1 MKSKI
6 KHTVCDVESNYRYY
20 VGLLLNRMVN
30 LFDWHDLP
38 ETVDK
43 QYLCSLLFLT
53 GKATFFKS
61 NDALYIADC
70 AIGGE
75 LDEYYFPKY
84 AILANP
90 VLGSKNLLI
99 NTDCAIVYTST
110 ADKINNNVRMG
121 DVGYIAS
128 CPTYGLITKTAEL
141 LADCMSSINI
151 VQKNARASFVVT
163 APTDNVR
170 VQMDMLLKR
179 MYDGEPYTTVTDS
192 AFADNRV
199 TVLPLTTT
207 VGNTTLREL
216 RETQQYYL
224 SQFYHAIGVDSNSN
238 FKRERLTTAELDSE
252 SEPLQINIID
262 MINSVKEGIEQV
274 NKMFGTHIT
283 VELNAQWRQLTE
295 RQESEVQKDDTL
307 QNTERIYN
315 RIPKHF

>member
-6 KHTVCDVESNYRYY
+6 KRTVCDVESNYRYY
-20 VGLLLNRMVN
+20 VGLLLNRVVN
-30 LFDWHDLP
+30 LFDWYNLP

-53 GKATFFKS
+53 GKATFFKK
-61 NDALYIADC
+61 DDKLYVADC

-99 NTDCAIVYTST
+99 DTDCIVVYTST
-110 ADKINNNVRMG
+110 ADKINTNVRMS
-121 DVGYIAS
+121 DNGYSAT

-151 VQKNARASFVVT
+151 AQKNTRASFVVT

-199 TVLPLTTT
+199 NVSPLTTST
-207 VGNTTLREL
+207 GNSVLREL

-262 MINSVKEGIEQV
+262 MINSVKEGIERV
-274 NKMFGTHIT
+274 NKHYGTSIK

-295 RQESEVQKDDTL
+295 RQDSELQKEVQKDDTL
-307 QNTERIYN
+307 QDTE
-315 RIPKHF
+315 

>member
-1 MKSKI
+1 MKNTV
-6 KHTVCDVESNYRYY
+6 KHTVCDVDSNYHYY
-20 VGLLLNRMVN
+20 VGLLLNRVVN
-30 LFDWHDLP
+30 LFDWYNLP

-61 NDALYIADC
+61 NDKLYVADC
-70 AIGGE
+70 AVGGE
-75 LDEYYFPKY
+75 LDEYYYPKY

-99 NTDCAIVYTST
+99 GSDCTIVYTST
-110 ADKINNNVRMG
+110 ADKLNTNVRVG
-121 DVGYIAS
+121 DTGYAAI

-151 VQKNARASFVVT
+151 VQKNARASFVIT

-179 MYDGEPYTTVTDS
+179 MYEGEPYTTVADS

-199 TVLPLTTT
+199 TVSPLTTT

-262 MINSVKEGIEQV
+262 MINSVKEGIGQV

-283 VELNAQWRQLTE
+283 VELNPQWRQLTE
-295 RQESEVQKDDTL
+295 WQDSEVQKDDTL
-307 QNTERIYN
+307 QNPE
-315 RIPKHF
+315 

>member
-1 MKSKI
+1 MKNTV

-20 VGLLLNRMVN
+20 VGLLLNRVVN
-30 LFDWHDLP
+30 LFDWYELP
-38 ETVDK
+38 KTVDK

-61 NDALYIADC
+61 NDKLYVADC
-70 AIGGE
+70 AVGGE
-75 LDEYYFPKY
+75 LDEYYYPKY

-99 NTDCAIVYTST
+99 GTDCTIVYTST
-110 ADKINNNVRMG
+110 ADKLNTNVRVG
-121 DVGYIAS
+121 DTGYAAI

-151 VQKNARASFVVT
+151 AQKNTRASFVIT

-170 VQMDMLLKR
+170 IQMDMLLKR
-179 MYDGEPYTTVTDS
+179 MYEGEPYTTVTDS

-199 TVLPLTTT
+199 SVSPLTTT

-238 FKRERLTTAELDSE
+238 FKRERLTNAEIDSE

-262 MINSVKEGIEQV
+262 MISSVKEGIDRV
-274 NKMFGTHIT
+274 NKLFATHIK
-283 VELNAQWRQLTE
+283 VDLSEQWQQLTE
-295 RQESEVQKDDTL
+295 PELKEGEPSVQDT
-307 QNTERIYN
+307 E
-315 RIPKHF
+315 

>member
-1 MKSKI
+1 MKNTV

-20 VGLLLNRMVN
+20 VGLLLNRVVN
-30 LFDWHDLP
+30 LFDWYNLP

-61 NDALYIADC
+61 NDKLYVADC
-70 AIGGE
+70 AVGGE
-75 LDEYYFPKY
+75 LNEYYYPRY

-90 VLGSKNLLI
+90 VLGSKSMLI
-99 NTDCAIVYTST
+99 GTDCVLVYTST
-110 ADKINNNVRMG
+110 ADKLNTNVRVG
-121 DVGYIAS
+121 DTGYAAI

-151 VQKNARASFVVT
+151 AQKNTRASFVIT

-179 MYDGEPYTTVTDS
+179 MYEGEPYTTVTDS

-199 TVLPLTTT
+199 TVSPLTTT
-207 VGNTTLREL
+207 TGNSTLREL

-262 MINSVKEGIEQV
+262 MVSSVKEGIDRV
-274 NKMFGTHIT
+274 NNLFGTNIK
-283 VELNAQWRQLTE
+283 VDLSEQWQQLTE
-295 RQESEVQKDDTL
+295 PELKEGESSVQDT
-307 QNTERIYN
+307 E
-315 RIPKHF
+315 

>member
-20 VGLLLNRMVN
+20 VGLLLNRVVN
-30 LFDWHDLP
+30 LFDWTDLP

-43 QYLCSLLFLT
+43 QYLSCLLFLT
-53 GKATFFKS
+53 GKATFFKK
-61 NDALYIADC
+61 DDKLYVADC
-70 AIGGE
+70 AVGGE
-75 LDEYYFPKY
+75 LNEYYYPKY

-90 VLGSKNLLI
+90 VLGSKNMLI

-163 APTDNVR
+163 APTDSVR

-179 MYDGEPYTTVTDS
+179 MYDGEPFTTVTDS

-199 TVLPLTTT
+199 TVSPLTTT

-274 NKMFGTHIT
+274 NRMFGTHIT
-283 VELNAQWRQLTE
+283 VELNPQWRQLTE
-295 RQESEVQKDDTL
+295 RQDSEVHKDDTL
-307 QNTERIYN
+307 QNPE
-315 RIPKHF
+315 

>member
-1 MKSKI
+1 MESKT

-20 VGLLLNRMVN
+20 VGLLLNRVVN
-30 LFDWHDLP
+30 LFDWENLP

-43 QYLCSLLFLT
+43 QFLCSLLFLT

-61 NDALYIADC
+61 NDKLYVADC
-70 AIGGE
+70 AVGGE
-75 LDEYYFPKY
+75 LDEYYYPKY

-99 NTDCAIVYTST
+99 GTDCAVVYTST
-110 ADKINNNVRMG
+110 ADKLNTNVRVG
-121 DVGYIAS
+121 DTGYTAI

-151 VQKNARASFVVT
+151 VQKNARASFVIT

-199 TVLPLTTT
+199 SVSPLTTT

-274 NKMFGTHIT
+274 NKLFGTHIA
-283 VELNAQWRQLTE
+283 VELNPQWKQLTE

-307 QNTERIYN
+307 QDTE
-315 RIPKHF
+315 

>member
-20 VGLLLNRMVN
+20 VGLLLNRVVN
-30 LFDWHDLP
+30 MFEWDNLP

-53 GKATFFKS
+53 GKATFFKK
-61 NDALYIADC
+61 DDKLYVADC

-99 NTDCAIVYTST
+99 DTDCAIVYTST

-121 DVGYIAS
+121 DVGYMAS

-151 VQKNARASFVVT
+151 AQKNTRASFVVT

-199 TVLPLTTT
+199 TVSPLTTT

-262 MINSVKEGIEQV
+262 MINSVKEGIERV
-274 NKMFGTHIT
+274 NKMFDTHIT
-283 VELNAQWRQLTE
+283 VELSPQWQQLTE
-295 RQESEVQKDDTL
+295 RQDSEVQKDDTL
-307 QNTERIYN
+307 QDTE
-315 RIPKHF
+315 

>member
-6 KHTVCDVESNYRYY
+6 KHTVCDVENNYRYY
-20 VGLLLNRMVN
+20 VGLLLNRVVN
-30 LFDWHDLP
+30 LFDWNDLP

-43 QYLCSLLFLT
+43 QYLSCLLFLT
-53 GKATFFKS
+53 GKATFFKK
-61 NDALYIADC
+61 DGKLYVADC
-70 AIGGE
+70 AVGGE

-99 NTDCAIVYTST
+99 NTDCTIVYTST
-110 ADKINNNVRMG
+110 ADKINTNVRMG
-121 DVGYIAS
+121 DNGYSAI

-151 VQKNARASFVVT
+151 AQKNSRASFVIT

-199 TVLPLTTT
+199 TVSPLTTT
-207 VGNTTLREL
+207 AGNTTLREL

-238 FKRERLTTAELDSE
+238 FKRERLTTAEIDSE

-274 NKMFGTHIT
+274 NKMFGTKIT

-295 RQESEVQKDDTL
+295 RQDSEVQKEGQKDDTL
-307 QNTERIYN
+307 QDTE
-315 RIPKHF
+315 

>member
-1 MKSKI
+1 MKNKI

-20 VGLLLNRMVN
+20 VGLLLNRVVN
-30 LFDWHDLP
+30 LFDWNDLP
-38 ETVDK
+38 KTVDK

-61 NDALYIADC
+61 DNALYVADC
-70 AIGGE
+70 AVGGE
-75 LDEYYFPKY
+75 LNEYYYPKY

-110 ADKINNNVRMG
+110 ADKINTNVRMG
-121 DVGYIAS
+121 DNGYSAT

-199 TVLPLTTT
+199 TVSPLTTT

-274 NKMFGTHIT
+274 NRMFGTHIT
-283 VELNAQWRQLTE
+283 VELNPQWRQLTE
-295 RQESEVQKDDTL
+295 RQDSEVQKDDTL
-307 QNTERIYN
+307 QDTE
-315 RIPKHF
+315 

>member
-6 KHTVCDVESNYRYY
+6 THTVCDVESNYRYY

-61 NDALYIADC
+61 NNILYIADC

-75 LDEYYFPKY
+75 LDEYYYPKY

-121 DVGYIAS
+121 DVGYMAS

-151 VQKNARASFVVT
+151 AQKNTRASFVVT

-170 VQMDMLLKR
+170 VQMDMLLQR
-179 MYDGEPYTTVTDS
+179 MYNGEPYTTVTDS

-199 TVLPLTTT
+199 TVSPLTTT
-207 VGNTTLREL
+207 AGNTTLREL

-262 MINSVKEGIEQV
+262 MINSVREGIEQV

-283 VELNAQWRQLTE
+283 VELSPQWQQLTE
-295 RQESEVQKDDTL
+295 RQDSEVQKEVQKDDTL
-307 QNTERIYN
+307 QDTE
-315 RIPKHF
+315 

>member
-1 MKSKI
+1 MKNTV

-20 VGLLLNRMVN
+20 VALLLNRVVN
-30 LFDWHDLP
+30 LFDWDNLP

-53 GKATFFKS
+53 GKATFFKL
-61 NDALYIADC
+61 DDKLYVADC
-70 AIGGE
+70 AVGGE
-75 LDEYYFPKY
+75 LDEYYYPKY

-90 VLGSKNLLI
+90 VLGSKTLLI
-99 NTDCAIVYTST
+99 GTDCTIVYTST
-110 ADKINNNVRMG
+110 ADKLNTNVRVG
-121 DVGYIAS
+121 DTGYAAI

-151 VQKNARASFVVT
+151 AQKNTRASFVIT

-170 VQMDMLLKR
+170 IQMDMLLKR
-179 MYDGEPYTTVTDS
+179 MYEGEPYTTVTDS

-199 TVLPLTTT
+199 SVSPLTTT
-207 VGNTTLREL
+207 VGNSTLREL

-262 MINSVKEGIEQV
+262 MISSVKEGIERV
-274 NKMFGTHIT
+274 NKHFGTSIR
-283 VELNAQWRQLTE
+283 VELNEQWQQLTE
-295 RQESEVQKDDTL
+295 RLDNDETKEGESSVQDV
-307 QNTERIYN
+307 E
-315 RIPKHF
+315 

>member
-20 VGLLLNRMVN
+20 VGLLLNRVVN
-30 LFDWHDLP
+30 LFDWGNLP

-43 QYLCSLLFLT
+43 QYLSCLLFLT

-61 NDALYIADC
+61 DDTLYVADC
-70 AIGGE
+70 AVGGE
-75 LDEYYFPKY
+75 LDEYYYPKY

-99 NTDCAIVYTST
+99 GTDCTIVYTST
-110 ADKINNNVRMG
+110 ADKINTNVRMG
-121 DVGYIAS
+121 DNGYAAI

-151 VQKNARASFVVT
+151 VQKNARASFVIT

-170 VQMDMLLKR
+170 VQMDMLLQR
-179 MYDGEPYTTVTDS
+179 MYNGEPYTTVTDS
-192 AFADNRV
+192 AFADNGV
-199 TVLPLTTT
+199 NVSPLTTST
-207 VGNTTLREL
+207 GNSILREL

-224 SQFYHAIGVDSNSN
+224 SQFYRAIGVDSNSN

-262 MINSVKEGIEQV
+262 MINSVKEGVERV
-274 NKMFGTHIT
+274 NEHFGTSIR
-283 VELNAQWRQLTE
+283 VELNEQWRQLTE
-295 RQESEVQKDDTL
+295 QQDSNVLRGEQPDDTL
-307 QNTERIYN
+307 QNTE
-315 RIPKHF
+315 

>member
-20 VGLLLNRMVN
+20 VGLLLNRVVN
-30 LFDWHDLP
+30 LFDWHNLP

-61 NDALYIADC
+61 NDTLYIADC

-75 LDEYYFPKY
+75 LNEYYYPKY

-90 VLGSKNLLI
+90 VLGSKNMLI

-121 DVGYIAS
+121 DVGYMAS

-151 VQKNARASFVVT
+151 AQKNTRASFVVT

-179 MYDGEPYTTVTDS
+179 MYGGEPYTTVTDS

-199 TVLPLTTT
+199 TVSPLTTT

-238 FKRERLTTAELDSE
+238 FKRERLTNAELDSE
-252 SEPLQINIID
+252 SEPLLINIID

-274 NKMFGTHIT
+274 NRMFGTKIT
-283 VELNAQWRQLTE
+283 VELNEQWRQLTE
-295 RQESEVQKDDTL
+295 RQDSEVQKDDTL
-307 QNTERIYN
+307 QNTE
-315 RIPKHF
+315 

>member
-1 MKSKI
+1 MKNKI

-20 VGLLLNRMVN
+20 VGLLLNRVVN
-30 LFDWHDLP
+30 LFDWNDLP

-43 QYLCSLLFLT
+43 QYLCTLLFLT

-61 NDALYIADC
+61 DDTLYVADC
-70 AIGGE
+70 AVGGE
-75 LDEYYFPKY
+75 LNEYYYPKY

-90 VLGSKNLLI
+90 VLGSKNMLI

-110 ADKINNNVRMG
+110 ADKINNNVRVG
-121 DVGYIAS
+121 EVGYTAS

-151 VQKNARASFVVT
+151 AQKNTRASFVIT
-163 APTDNVR
+163 APTDTVR

-199 TVLPLTTT
+199 AVSPLTTT

-252 SEPLQINIID
+252 SEPLQINIVD
-262 MINSVKEGIEQV
+262 MINSVKEGIERV

-307 QNTERIYN
+307 QDTE
-315 RIPKHF
+315 

>member
-20 VGLLLNRMVN
+20 VGLLLNRVVN
-30 LFDWHDLP
+30 LFDWHNLP

-53 GKATFFKS
+53 GKATFFKK
-61 NDALYIADC
+61 DDKLYIADC

-121 DVGYIAS
+121 DAGYMAS

-151 VQKNARASFVVT
+151 AQKNTRASFVVT

-199 TVLPLTTT
+199 TVSPLTTT

-238 FKRERLTTAELDSE
+238 FKRERLTNAELDSE

-274 NKMFGTHIT
+274 NKMFGTKIT

-295 RQESEVQKDDTL
+295 RQDSEVQKDDTL
-307 QNTERIYN
+307 QDTE
-315 RIPKHF
+315 

>member
-20 VGLLLNRMVN
+20 VGLLLNRVVN
-30 LFDWHDLP
+30 LFEWDNLP

-53 GKATFFKS
+53 GKATFFKK
-61 NDALYIADC
+61 DDKLYVADC

-99 NTDCAIVYTST
+99 DTDCAIVYTST

-121 DVGYIAS
+121 DVGYMAS

-151 VQKNARASFVVT
+151 AQKNTRASFVVT

-199 TVLPLTTT
+199 TVSPLTTT

-252 SEPLQINIID
+252 SEPLQINTID
-262 MINSVKEGIEQV
+262 MISSVKEGIERV
-274 NKMFGTHIT
+274 NKMFGSHIT
-283 VELNAQWRQLTE
+283 VELSPQWRQLTE
-295 RQESEVQKDDTL
+295 RQDSEVQKDDTL
-307 QNTERIYN
+307 QDTE
-315 RIPKHF
+315 

>member
-1 MKSKI
+1 MKSKN
-6 KHTVCDVESNYRYY
+6 KHSVCDVESNYNYY
-20 VGLLLNRMVN
+20 VGLLLNRVVN
-30 LFDWHDLP
+30 LFEWKNLP

-43 QYLCSLLFLT
+43 QFLCSLLFLT

-61 NDALYIADC
+61 NGEIYVADC
-70 AIGGE
+70 TIGGE

-90 VLGSKNLLI
+90 VLGSKNLRI
-99 NTDCAIVYTST
+99 DTDCAIVYTST
-110 ADKINNNVRMG
+110 ADKLNTNVRVC
-121 DVGYIAS
+121 DNGYTAI

-151 VQKNARASFVVT
+151 VQKNARASFIVT
-163 APTDNVR
+163 APTENVR
-170 VQMDMLLKR
+170 TQMDVLLKR
-179 MYDGEPYTTVTDS
+179 MYEGEPYTTVTDS

-199 TVLPLTTT
+199 TVSPLTTA
-207 VGNTTLREL
+207 VGNSTLREL

-238 FKRERLTTAELDSE
+238 FKRERLTSAELDSE

-262 MINSVKEGIEQV
+262 MINSVKEGVEHV
-274 NKMFGTHIT
+274 NLLFGTSIT

-295 RQESEVQKDDTL
+295 PHDNEELKEGETPDEVQ
-307 QNTERIYN
+307 NT
-315 RIPKHF
+315 

>member
-6 KHTVCDVESNYRYY
+6 KHTICDVESNYRYY

-61 NDALYIADC
+61 NDTLYIADC

-75 LDEYYFPKY
+75 LNEYYYPKY

-99 NTDCAIVYTST
+99 DTDCIVVYTST
-110 ADKINNNVRMG
+110 ADKINNCVRMG
-121 DVGYIAS
+121 DVGYVAS

-151 VQKNARASFVVT
+151 AQKNTRASFVVT

-179 MYDGEPYTTVTDS
+179 MYDGEPYTAVTDS

-199 TVLPLTTT
+199 TVSPLTTA

-238 FKRERLTTAELDSE
+238 YKRERLTTAELDSE

-262 MINSVKEGIEQV
+262 MINSVKEGIERV
-274 NKMFGTHIT
+274 NQMFGTKIT

-295 RQESEVQKDDTL
+295 RQDSEVQKDDTL
-307 QNTERIYN
+307 QDTE
-315 RIPKHF
+315 

>member
-20 VGLLLNRMVN
+20 VGLLLNRVVN
-30 LFDWHDLP
+30 LFDWNNLP

-53 GKATFFKS
+53 GKATFFKK
-61 NDALYIADC
+61 DGKLYIADC
-70 AIGGE
+70 AVGGE
-75 LDEYYFPKY
+75 LNEYYYPKY

-90 VLGSKNLLI
+90 VLGSKNMKI
-99 NTDCAIVYTST
+99 GTDCIIVYTST
-110 ADKINNNVRMG
+110 ADKINTNVRVG
-121 DVGYIAS
+121 DTGYAAI

-151 VQKNARASFVVT
+151 AQKNTRASFVIT

-199 TVLPLTTT
+199 TVSPLTTT

-238 FKRERLTTAELDSE
+238 FKRERLTTAEIDSE

-274 NKMFGTHIT
+274 NKMFGTKIT

-295 RQESEVQKDDTL
+295 RQESEGQKDDTL
-307 QNTERIYN
+307 QDTE
-315 RIPKHF
+315 

>member
-1 MKSKI
+1 MKNKI

-20 VGLLLNRMVN
+20 VGLLLNRVVN

-43 QYLCSLLFLT
+43 QYLSCLLFLT
-53 GKATFFKS
+53 GKATFFKK
-61 NDALYIADC
+61 DDKLYIADC

-151 VQKNARASFVVT
+151 AQKNTRASFVVT

-170 VQMDMLLKR
+170 VQMDMLLQR

-199 TVLPLTTT
+199 TVSPLTTT

-274 NKMFGTHIT
+274 NKMFGTKIT

-295 RQESEVQKDDTL
+295 RQDSEVLRGEQPDDTL
-307 QNTERIYN
+307 QNTE
-315 RIPKHF
+315 

>member
-1 MKSKI
+1 MKNKI

-61 NDALYIADC
+61 NDTLYIADC
-70 AIGGE
+70 VIGGE
-75 LDEYYFPKY
+75 LNEYYFPKY

-90 VLGSKNLLI
+90 ILGSKNLLI
-99 NTDCAIVYTST
+99 NTDCTIVYTST

-121 DVGYIAS
+121 DVGYMAS

-151 VQKNARASFVVT
+151 VQKNARASYVIT

-199 TVLPLTTT
+199 TVSPLTTT

-224 SQFYHAIGVDSNSN
+224 SQFYHAIGVNSNSN
-238 FKRERLTTAELDSE
+238 FKRERLTSAELDSE

-274 NKMFGTHIT
+274 NKMFGTKIT

-295 RQESEVQKDDTL
+295 RQDSEVQKDDTL
-307 QNTERIYN
+307 QDTE
-315 RIPKHF
+315 

>member
-1 MKSKI
+1 MKNMI

-20 VGLLLNRMVN
+20 VGLLLNRVVN
-30 LFDWHDLP
+30 LFDWNDLP

-43 QYLCSLLFLT
+43 QFLCSLLFLT

-61 NDALYIADC
+61 NDKLYVADC
-70 AIGGE
+70 AVGGE
-75 LDEYYFPKY
+75 LDEYYYPKY

-99 NTDCAIVYTST
+99 GTDCTIVYTST

-121 DVGYIAS
+121 DVGYMAA

-151 VQKNARASFVVT
+151 AQKNTRASFVIT
-163 APTDNVR
+163 APTDNVK
-170 VQMDMLLKR
+170 VQMDLLLKR

-199 TVLPLTTT
+199 SVSPLTTT

-252 SEPLQINIID
+252 SEPLQINILD
-262 MINSVKEGIEQV
+262 MISSVKEGIERV
-274 NKMFGTHIT
+274 NKMFGSHIT
-283 VELNAQWRQLTE
+283 VELNPQWQQLTE

-307 QNTERIYN
+307 QDTE
-315 RIPKHF
+315 

>member
-1 MKSKI
+1 MKNMVKQ
-6 KHTVCDVESNYRYY
+6 TVCDVESNYRYY
-20 VGLLLNRMVN
+20 VGLLLNRVVN
-30 LFDWHDLP
+30 LFDWYDLP

-61 NDALYIADC
+61 DDALYVADC
-70 AIGGE
+70 AVGGE
-75 LDEYYFPKY
+75 LNEYYYPKY

-90 VLGSKNLLI
+90 VLGSKNMKI
-99 NTDCAIVYTST
+99 GTDCIIVYTST
-110 ADKINNNVRMG
+110 ADKINTNVRMG
-121 DVGYIAS
+121 DNGYSAT

-151 VQKNARASFVVT
+151 TQKNARASFVIT

-199 TVLPLTTT
+199 TVSPLTTT

-224 SQFYHAIGVDSNSN
+224 SQFYHAIGVNSNSN
-238 FKRERLTTAELDSE
+238 FKRERLTSAELDSE

-262 MINSVKEGIEQV
+262 MVSSVKEGVERV
-274 NKMFGTHIT
+274 NKHFGTSIR
-283 VELNAQWRQLTE
+283 VELNEQWQQLTE
-295 RQESEVQKDDTL
+295 RLDNDEMKEGETPNDVQ
-307 QNTERIYN
+307 NIE
-315 RIPKHF
+315 

>member
-1 MKSKI
+1 MKNEI

-61 NDALYIADC
+61 NDQLFVADC
-70 AIGGE
+70 AVGGE
-75 LDEYYFPKY
+75 LNEYYYPKY

-90 VLGSKNLLI
+90 VLGSKNMKI
-99 NTDCAIVYTST
+99 GTDCIIVYTST
-110 ADKINNNVRMG
+110 ADKINNNVRVG

-151 VQKNARASFVVT
+151 AQKNTRASFVVT

-179 MYDGEPYTTVTDS
+179 MYDGEPYTTVKDS
-192 AFADNRV
+192 PFADNRV
-199 TVLPLTTT
+199 TVSPLTT

-262 MINSVKEGIEQV
+262 MINSVKEGIKQV
-274 NKMFGTHIT
+274 NKMFGTKIT

-295 RQESEVQKDDTL
+295 RLDNDEVKEGETPNDV
-307 QNTERIYN
+307 QNIE
-315 RIPKHF
+315 

>member
-1 MKSKI
+1 MKNTV

-20 VGLLLNRMVN
+20 VGLLLNRVVN
-30 LFDWHDLP
+30 LFNWYDLP

-53 GKATFFKS
+53 GKATFFKL
-61 NDALYIADC
+61 DDKLYVADC
-70 AIGGE
+70 AVGGE
-75 LDEYYFPKY
+75 LDEYYYPKY

-99 NTDCAIVYTST
+99 GTDCTIVYTST
-110 ADKINNNVRMG
+110 ADKLNTNVRVG
-121 DVGYIAS
+121 DTGYAAI

-151 VQKNARASFVVT
+151 AQKNTRASFVIT

-179 MYDGEPYTTVTDS
+179 MYDGEPYTTVTDK

-199 TVLPLTTT
+199 SVSPLTTT
-207 VGNTTLREL
+207 VGNSTLREL

-262 MINSVKEGIEQV
+262 MINSVKEGIDRV
-274 NKMFGTHIT
+274 NKLFGTSIK
-283 VELNAQWRQLTE
+283 VDLSEQWRQLTE
-295 RQESEVQKDDTL
+295 PELKEGEPSVQ
-307 QNTERIYN
+307 NAE
-315 RIPKHF
+315 

>member
-1 MKSKI
+1 MKNKI
-6 KHTVCDVESNYRYY
+6 KHTVCDVESNYQYY
-20 VGLLLNRMVN
+20 VGLLLNRVVN

-61 NDALYIADC
+61 NDTLYIADC

-110 ADKINNNVRMG
+110 ADKINNNVRVG
-121 DVGYIAS
+121 DVGYMAS

-151 VQKNARASFVVT
+151 AQKNTRASFVVT

-170 VQMDMLLKR
+170 VQMDMLLQH
-179 MYDGEPYTTVTDS
+179 MYNGEPYTTVTDS

-199 TVLPLTTT
+199 TVSPLTTT
-207 VGNTTLREL
+207 VGNSTLREL

-262 MINSVKEGIEQV
+262 MINSVKEGIDRV
-274 NKMFGTHIT
+274 NRMFGTSIT

-295 RQESEVQKDDTL
+295 RQNSEVLRGVQPDDTL
-307 QNTERIYN
+307 QNTE
-315 RIPKHF
+315 

>member
-1 MKSKI
+1 MKNTV

-20 VGLLLNRMVN
+20 VGLLLNRVVN
-30 LFDWHDLP
+30 LFDWYDLP
-38 ETVDK
+38 KTVDK

-61 NDALYIADC
+61 NDKLYVADC
-70 AIGGE
+70 AVGGE
-75 LDEYYFPKY
+75 LNEYYYPKY

-99 NTDCAIVYTST
+99 GTDCTIVYTST
-110 ADKINNNVRMG
+110 ADKLNTNVRVG
-121 DVGYIAS
+121 DTGYAAI

-151 VQKNARASFVVT
+151 VQKNARASFVIT

-170 VQMDMLLKR
+170 IQMDMLLKR
-179 MYDGEPYTTVTDS
+179 MYEGEPYTTVTDS

-199 TVLPLTTT
+199 SVSPLTTT
-207 VGNTTLREL
+207 TGNSTLREL

-262 MINSVKEGIEQV
+262 MVSSVKEGIDRV
-274 NKMFGTHIT
+274 NNLFGTNIK
-283 VELNAQWRQLTE
+283 VDLSEQWRQLTE
-295 RQESEVQKDDTL
+295 PELKEGEPSVQDA
-307 QNTERIYN
+307 E
-315 RIPKHF
+315 

>member
-1 MKSKI
+1 MKNTV

-20 VGLLLNRMVN
+20 VGLLLNRVVN
-30 LFDWHDLP
+30 LFDWHELP

-61 NDALYIADC
+61 DEALYVADC
-70 AIGGE
+70 AVGGE
-75 LDEYYFPKY
+75 LDEYYYPKY

-99 NTDCAIVYTST
+99 GTDCTIVYTST
-110 ADKINNNVRMG
+110 ADKLNTNVRVG
-121 DVGYIAS
+121 DTGYAAI

-151 VQKNARASFVVT
+151 AQKNTRASFVIT

-170 VQMDMLLKR
+170 IQMDMLLKR
-179 MYDGEPYTTVTDS
+179 MYEGEPYTTVTDS

-199 TVLPLTTT
+199 SVSPLTTT

-238 FKRERLTTAELDSE
+238 FKRERLTNAEIDSE

-262 MINSVKEGIEQV
+262 MISSVKEGIDRV
-274 NKMFGTHIT
+274 NKLFATHIK
-283 VELNAQWRQLTE
+283 VDLSEQWQQLTE
-295 RQESEVQKDDTL
+295 PELKEGEPSVQDT
-307 QNTERIYN
+307 E
-315 RIPKHF
+315 

>member
-6 KHTVCDVESNYRYY
+6 KHSVCDVESNYNYY

-61 NDALYIADC
+61 NGELYVGDC
-70 AIGGE
+70 AVGGE
-75 LDEYYFPKY
+75 LNEYYFPKY

-99 NTDCAIVYTST
+99 NKDCVLVYTST
-110 ADKINNNVRMG
+110 ADKINTNVRMG
-121 DVGYIAS
+121 DNGYSAS
-128 CPTYGLITKTAEL
+128 CPTQGLITKTAEL
-141 LADCMSSINI
+141 LADCMASINI
-151 VQKNARASFVVT
+151 VQKNARASFVIT

-170 VQMDMLLKR
+170 VQMDILLKR

-199 TVLPLTTT
+199 TVSPLTTT

-274 NKMFGTHIT
+274 NQMFGTHIT
-283 VELNAQWRQLTE
+283 VELNPQWQQLTE

-307 QNTERIYN
+307 QDAE
-315 RIPKHF
+315 

>member
-1 MKSKI
+1 MKNTV
-6 KHTVCDVESNYRYY
+6 KHTVCDVESNYHYY
-20 VGLLLNRMVN
+20 VGLLLNRVVN
-30 LFDWHDLP
+30 LFDWYELP

-43 QYLCSLLFLT
+43 QFLCSLLFLT

-61 NDALYIADC
+61 NDKLYVADC
-70 AIGGE
+70 AVGGE
-75 LDEYYFPKY
+75 LDEYYYPKY

-99 NTDCAIVYTST
+99 GTDCTIVYTST
-110 ADKINNNVRMG
+110 ADKLNTNVRVG
-121 DVGYIAS
+121 DTGYAAI

-151 VQKNARASFVVT
+151 AQKNTRASFVIT

-170 VQMDMLLKR
+170 IQMDMLLKR
-179 MYDGEPYTTVTDS
+179 MYEGEPYTTVTDS

-199 TVLPLTTT
+199 TVSPLTTT
-207 VGNTTLREL
+207 VGNSTLREL

-238 FKRERLTTAELDSE
+238 FKRERLTSAELDSE

-262 MINSVKEGIEQV
+262 MINSVKEGIDRV
-274 NKMFGTHIT
+274 NNLFGTSIK
-283 VELNAQWRQLTE
+283 VDLSEQWRQLAE
-295 RQESEVQKDDTL
+295 PELKEGEPSVQ
-307 QNTERIYN
+307 NAE
-315 RIPKHF
+315 

>member
-1 MKSKI
+1 MKNTV

-20 VGLLLNRMVN
+20 VGLLLNRVVN
-30 LFDWHDLP
+30 LFDWYDLP

-61 NDALYIADC
+61 NDKLYVADC
-70 AIGGE
+70 AVGGE
-75 LDEYYFPKY
+75 LNEYYYPKY

-99 NTDCAIVYTST
+99 GTDCTIVYTST
-110 ADKINNNVRMG
+110 ADKLNTNVRVG
-121 DVGYIAS
+121 DTGYAAI

-151 VQKNARASFVVT
+151 AQKNTRASFVIT

-170 VQMDMLLKR
+170 IQMDMLLKR
-179 MYDGEPYTTVTDS
+179 MYEGEPYTTVTDS

-199 TVLPLTTT
+199 TVSPLTTT

-238 FKRERLTTAELDSE
+238 FKRERLTSAELDSE
-252 SEPLQINIID
+252 SEPLQINIVD
-262 MINSVKEGIEQV
+262 MINSVKEGVERV
-274 NKMFGTHIT
+274 NQLFGTAIK
-283 VELNAQWRQLTE
+283 VSLSEQWRQLAEPELKEGETPD
-295 RQESEVQKDDTL
+295 EV
-307 QNTERIYN
+307 QNTE
-315 RIPKHF
+315 

>member
-20 VGLLLNRMVN
+20 VGLLLNRVVN
-30 LFDWHDLP
+30 LFDWNDLP

-43 QYLCSLLFLT
+43 QYLSCLLFLT
-53 GKATFFKS
+53 GKATFFKK
-61 NDALYIADC
+61 DDKLYVADC

-75 LDEYYFPKY
+75 LDEYYYPKY

-99 NTDCAIVYTST
+99 GTDCTIVYTST
-110 ADKINNNVRMG
+110 ADKLNTNVRVG
-121 DVGYIAS
+121 DTGYTAI

-151 VQKNARASFVVT
+151 VQKNARASFVIT

-199 TVLPLTTT
+199 TVSPLTTT

-262 MINSVKEGIEQV
+262 MISNVKEGIEQV
-274 NKMFGTHIT
+274 NKLFGTHIA
-283 VELNAQWRQLTE
+283 VELNPQWQQLTE

-307 QNTERIYN
+307 QDTE
-315 RIPKHF
+315 

>member
-20 VGLLLNRMVN
+20 VGLLLNRVVN
-30 LFDWHDLP
+30 LFDWNNLP

-53 GKATFFKS
+53 GKATFFKK
-61 NDALYIADC
+61 DDKLYVADC

-99 NTDCAIVYTST
+99 DTDCAIVYTST

-121 DVGYIAS
+121 DVGYMAS

-151 VQKNARASFVVT
+151 AQKNTRASFVVT

-199 TVLPLTTT
+199 TVSPLTTT

-262 MINSVKEGIEQV
+262 MINSVKEGVERV
-274 NKMFGTHIT
+274 NKMFDTHIT
-283 VELNAQWRQLTE
+283 VELSPQWQQLTE
-295 RQESEVQKDDTL
+295 RQESEEQKDDTL
-307 QNTERIYN
+307 QDTE
-315 RIPKHF
+315 

>member
-1 MKSKI
+1 MKNTV

-20 VGLLLNRMVN
+20 VGLLLNRVVN
-30 LFDWHDLP
+30 LFDWYDLP

-43 QYLCSLLFLT
+43 QFLCSLLFLT

-61 NDALYIADC
+61 NDKLYVADC

-75 LDEYYFPKY
+75 LDEYYYPEY

-90 VLGSKNLLI
+90 VLGSKNMKI
-99 NTDCAIVYTST
+99 GTDCVIIYTST
-110 ADKINNNVRMG
+110 ADKINTNVRMC
-121 DVGYIAS
+121 DNGYSAT

-151 VQKNARASFVVT
+151 TQKNARASFVIT

-199 TVLPLTTT
+199 TVSPLTTT

-238 FKRERLTTAELDSE
+238 FKRERLTSAELDSE

-262 MINSVKEGIEQV
+262 MINSVKEGVERV
-274 NKMFGTHIT
+274 NEHFGTSIR
-283 VELNAQWRQLTE
+283 VELNEQWQQLNERLDSDETKEGELSVQDTE
-295 RQESEVQKDDTL
+295 
-307 QNTERIYN
+307 
-315 RIPKHF
+315 

>member
-20 VGLLLNRMVN
+20 VGLLLNRVVN
-30 LFDWHDLP
+30 LFDWYNLP

-61 NDALYIADC
+61 NDKLYVADC
-70 AIGGE
+70 AVGGE
-75 LDEYYFPKY
+75 LDEYYYPKY

-90 VLGSKNLLI
+90 VLGSKSMLI
-99 NTDCAIVYTST
+99 GTDCVMVYTST
-110 ADKINNNVRMG
+110 ADKLNTNVRVG
-121 DVGYIAS
+121 DTGYAAI

-151 VQKNARASFVVT
+151 AQKNTRASFVVT

-199 TVLPLTTT
+199 TVSPLTTT

-262 MINSVKEGIEQV
+262 MITSVKEGIDRL
-274 NKMFGTHIT
+274 NNLFGTKIT
-283 VELNAQWRQLTE
+283 VELNPQWRQLTE
-295 RQESEVQKDDTL
+295 RQDSEVQDDTL
-307 QNTERIYN
+307 QTTE
-315 RIPKHF
+315 

>member
-20 VGLLLNRMVN
+20 VGLLLNRVVN
-30 LFDWHDLP
+30 LFDWHNLP

-53 GKATFFKS
+53 GKATFFKL
-61 NDALYIADC
+61 NDTLYVADC
-70 AIGGE
+70 AVGGE
-75 LDEYYFPKY
+75 PNEYYYPKY

-90 VLGSKNLLI
+90 VLGSKNMLI
-99 NTDCAIVYTST
+99 DVDCVIVYTST
-110 ADKINNNVRMG
+110 ADKINTNIHMSDN
-121 DVGYIAS
+121 GYWAS

-151 VQKNARASFVVT
+151 AQKNTRASFVVT

-170 VQMDMLLKR
+170 VQMDMLLQR
-179 MYDGEPYTTVTDS
+179 MYNGEPYTTVTDS

-199 TVLPLTTT
+199 TVSPLTTT

-274 NKMFGTHIT
+274 NKMFGTKIT

-295 RQESEVQKDDTL
+295 RLDNDEVKEGETPNDV
-307 QNTERIYN
+307 QNIE
-315 RIPKHF
+315 

>member
-1 MKSKI
+1 MKNTVKQ
-6 KHTVCDVESNYRYY
+6 TVCDVESNYRYY
-20 VGLLLNRMVN
+20 VGLLLNRVVN
-30 LFDWHDLP
+30 MFDWENLP
-38 ETVDK
+38 ETVDR
-43 QYLCSLLFLT
+43 QYLSSLLFLT

-61 NDALYIADC
+61 DGELYAADC
-70 AIGGE
+70 TVGGE
-75 LDEYYFPKY
+75 LNEYYYPKY

-99 NTDCAIVYTST
+99 GTDCTLVYTST
-110 ADKINNNVRMG
+110 ADKLNTNVRVG
-121 DVGYIAS
+121 DNGYSAI

-151 VQKNARASFVVT
+151 VQKNARASFVIT

-199 TVLPLTTT
+199 TVSPLTTT

-262 MINSVKEGIEQV
+262 MITSVKEGIERV
-274 NKMFGTHIT
+274 NKLFGTKIA
-283 VELNAQWRQLTE
+283 VELNPQWRQLTE
-295 RQESEVQKDDTL
+295 RQGSEVQKDDTL
-307 QNTERIYN
+307 QDPE
-315 RIPKHF
+315 

>member
-1 MKSKI
+1 MRNKI
-6 KHTVCDVESNYRYY
+6 KHTVCDVESNYQYY
-20 VGLLLNRMVN
+20 VGLLLNRVVN

-43 QYLCSLLFLT
+43 QYLSCLLFLT
-53 GKATFFKS
+53 GKATFFKK
-61 NDALYIADC
+61 DDKLYIADC
-70 AIGGE
+70 AVGGE
-75 LDEYYFPKY
+75 LNEYYFPKY

-121 DVGYIAS
+121 DVGYMAS

-151 VQKNARASFVVT
+151 AQKNTRASFVVT

-199 TVLPLTTT
+199 TVSPLTTT

-274 NKMFGTHIT
+274 NKMFGTKIT
-283 VELNAQWRQLTE
+283 VELNAQWRQD
-295 RQESEVQKDDTL
+295 SEVQKDDTL
-307 QNTERIYN
+307 QDTE
-315 RIPKHF
+315 